1 MTAPVRIVRVRTASV
16 RHILE
21 VPIHYGDWVM
31 KWREFVAVRIDA
43 DNGASGFSY
52 GLTREGPVRE
62 IVAKSIGPR
71 YVGTDVDDI
80 EQTFYSTLW
89 SNHAVHQGAIGFRA
103 LSVVDLAAWDL
114 RARIAGVPVGHLVAD
129 EPPTGRRPARDLP
142 ATAIVAYPPSM
153 SPEYVFDQVT
163 GLVAQGWTRFKV
175 PIAPTIDL
183 SIARLEAARE
193 ASPDGW
199 VGFDGNMVF
208 RSVDEVADFE
218 KKVRHLNLGWIEDM
232 VPPGDARMIRR
243 IRDAIETPL
252 AMGDEQGGA
261 YFPAALVDAQA
272 VDVIRLDATT
282 DGGVT
287 QLKKTVQDCLDR
299 GQQISPHM
307 FPHVHAQLFGA
318 WDIEVPIEWGVRGT
332 GVHPMDDALVQPVIE
347 NGSMKPLPE
356 APGFGRLIDLP
367 WVEQQEVADE
377 DGLLEDVERL
387 Q

>member
-1 MTAPVRIVRVRTASV
+1 VTEAARIVRVRTAAV

-43 DNGASGFSY
+43 DNGAAGFSY

-71 YVGTDVDDI
+71 YVGTSIDDI

-89 SNHAVHQGAIGFRA
+89 SNHATHQGAIGFRA
-103 LSVVDLAAWDL
+103 LSLVDLAAWDL
-114 RARIAGVPVGHLVAD
+114 KARVAGVPVGRLVGD
-129 EPPTGRRPARDLP
+129 NPGGRDLP

-163 GLVAQGWTRFKV
+163 GLAAEGWTRFKV

-183 SIARLEAARE
+183 SIARLEAARA

-208 RSVDEVADFE
+208 RGADEVVEFE
-218 KKVRHLNLGWIEDM
+218 KRVRHLNLGWIEDM
-232 VPPGDARMIRR
+232 VPPGDARILTR

-252 AMGDEQGGA
+252 AQGDEQGGA
-261 YFPAALVDAQA
+261 YFPAALVDAAA
-272 VDVIRLDATT
+272 VDVVRLDATT

-287 QLKKTVQDCLDR
+287 QLRKTVKDCLDR
-299 GQQISPHM
+299 GQRISPHM

-318 WDIEVPIEWGVRGT
+318 WDVEVPIEWGVRGT
-332 GVHPMDDALVQPVIE
+332 GVHPMDDSLVQPVIE
-347 NGSMKPLPE
+347 NGMMKPLPE
-356 APGFGRLIDLP
+356 APGFGRLIDLA
-367 WVEQQEVADE
+367 WVEQQEVSDD
-377 DGLLEDVERL
+377 DGLLEDVEEL